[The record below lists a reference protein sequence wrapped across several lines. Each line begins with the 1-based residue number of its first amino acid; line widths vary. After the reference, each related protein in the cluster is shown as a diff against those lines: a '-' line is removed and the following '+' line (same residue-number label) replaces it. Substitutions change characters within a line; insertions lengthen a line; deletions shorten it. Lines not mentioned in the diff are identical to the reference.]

1 MVIRCF
7 VDRNTATELSAVD
20 PTVSGSAH
28 VHAALENENRMTSE
42 VSELARSAPKK
53 GFYLEEQWFLQEQV
67 SEVATMNTLAKATPR
82 AGDDLVELEN
92 FAAPEL
98 PRHRRR

>member
-28 VHAALENENRMTSE
+28 VHAALENENRMTYESPN
-42 VSELARSAPKK
+42 SPATPPKK
-53 GFYLEEQWFLQEQV
+53 ASTSKNSG
-67 SEVATMNTLAKATPR
+67 SCR
-82 AGDDLVELEN
+82 S
-92 FAAPEL
+92 
-98 PRHRRR
+98 R